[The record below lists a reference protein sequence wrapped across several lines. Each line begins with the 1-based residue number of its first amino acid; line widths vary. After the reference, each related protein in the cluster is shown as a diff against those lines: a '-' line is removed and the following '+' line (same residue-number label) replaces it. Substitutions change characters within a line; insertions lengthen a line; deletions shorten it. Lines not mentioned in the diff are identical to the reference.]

1 MLYLWKKNLK
11 KALSTINYFKVRNH
25 CYYTGKYR
33 EAARSICNLKF
44 NMPNEIPVVFRNGS
58 NYDYHFIM
66 KELAKEFEGQFECP
80 GENTEEYK
88 TFSVPIEK
96 EVTKTNKYGNGIFV
110 AISYKSKF
118 TDSTRFMAFL

>member
-1 MLYLWKKNLK
+1 MKSNEMK
-11 KALSTINYFKVRNH
+11 
-25 CYYTGKYR
+25 
-33 EAARSICNLKF
+33 
-44 NMPNEIPVVFRNGS
+44 PNEIPVVFRNGS

-96 EVTKTNKYGNGIFV
+96 EVTKTDKYGHGIFV
-110 AISYKSKF
+110 TISYKSKF
-118 TDSTRFMAFL
+118 TDSTRFRAFLWSDLADNLIEGIHKINCKDLDCVLEYESVKNNFDKI

>member
-1 MLYLWKKNLK
+1 
-11 KALSTINYFKVRNH
+11 
-25 CYYTGKYR
+25 
-33 EAARSICNLKF
+33 
-44 NMPNEIPVVFRNGS
+44 MPNEIPVVFRNGS

-96 EVTKTNKYGNGIFV
+96 EVTKTDKYGNGIFV
-110 AISYKSKF
+110 TISCKSKF
-118 TDSTRFMAFL
+118 TDSTRFMAFLWSDLADNLIERIHKINCKDLDCVLEYESVKDNFDKI